1 MYYLH
6 DLIPCP
12 EDTSSDDSTDESTDN
27 YGATGSNYSD
37 NITMN
42 SDDSDHN
49 ANLAFI

>member
-12 EDTSSDDSTDESTDN
+12 EDTNDGNSTDDDE
-27 YGATGSNYSD
+27 TGSNYSD

-49 ANLAFI
+49 ANLEFIKKHNL